1 MKNNTD
7 NFLIDS
13 IYETTGAYSFGGYGT
28 IEEVSF
34 HTKINLNNKDSR
46 VMKLGFE
53 TGGLI
58 PIDPIIKVDGYF
70 EISKDWESPYQKNFG
85 KGQPL
90 VSKSFQQL
98 AYKVDS
104 MSTNSKSITKLE
116 KNIENELLDKPVFV
130 RGSSHFDSI
139 SGSQMLFIDT
149 IEFR

>member
-7 NFLIDS
+7 NFLINS

-28 IEEVSF
+28 VKEVSF
-34 HTKINLNNKDSR
+34 LTKTNLNNRDSR
-46 VMKLGFE
+46 VMKLGLE
-53 TGGLI
+53 IGGLI
-58 PIDPIIKVDGYF
+58 PMDPIIRVDGYF
-70 EISKDWESPYQKNFG
+70 EILNDFDSPYQKNFG
-85 KGQPL
+85 AGQPL

-104 MSTNSKSITKLE
+104 MSTNSKSIVKLE
-116 KNIENELLDKPVFV
+116 KRIENELLDKQVFV

-139 SGSQMLFIDT
+139 SGNQMLFIDA